1 MPPDI
6 YVERE
11 DGVATIVLNRPE
23 KRNAISYEGWL
34 ELRRLAEELSTDE
47 NVRVV
52 VLRGAGEKAF
62 SAGADIKDFDRF
74 RTDSEQAKV
83 YQAAFDAAVDAVE
96 ALPVP
101 TICHIKGFC
110 IGGGCELTLAADIRV
125 AADNGR
131 FAIPAARLGIVVGHH
146 EISRLVRLIGP
157 GNSSYILLTGRTI
170 DAAEAFRIG
179 LVTTV
184 VPLSESDRYV
194 AELAQEMVE
203 LAPLSHRVHK
213 QILRRIADD
222 NSTAEL
228 TDEEAD
234 LPFVNFDSEDFQE
247 GRLAFLER
255 RKPRFSGR

>member
-1 MPPDI
+1 M

-34 ELRRLAEELSTDE
+34 ELRRLATGLATDE
-47 NVRVV
+47 GVRVV
-52 VLRGAGEKAF
+52 VLRGAGEQAF

-83 YQAAFDAAVDAVE
+83 YQSAFDAAVDAIE

-110 IGGGCELTLAADIRV
+110 IGGGCELTLAADLRI

-131 FAIPAARLGIVVGHH
+131 FAIPAAKLGIVVGHR
-146 EISRLVRLIGP
+146 EIGRLVRLIGP
-157 GNSSYILLTGRTI
+157 GSSSYILLTGRTI

-184 VPLSESDRYV
+184 VPLAESDNYV
-194 AELAQEMVE
+194 AELAREIVE

-213 QILRRIADD
+213 QILRRVVDGQSPAG
-222 NSTAEL
+222 L
-228 TDEEAD
+228 TDEEAS

>member
-1 MPPDI
+1 MPSDI

-11 DGVATIVLNRPE
+11 DGVTTIVLNRPE

-34 ELRRLAEELSTDE
+34 ELRRLAEEIATDE
-47 NVRVV
+47 DVRVV
-52 VLRGAGEKAF
+52 VLRGAGDKAF

-74 RTDSEQAKV
+74 RTDSEQARV
-83 YQAAFDAAVDAVE
+83 YQAAFDAAVGAIE

-110 IGGGCELTLAADIRV
+110 IGGGCELTLAADLRIS
-125 AADNGR
+125 ADNGR

-146 EISRLVRLIGP
+146 EVSRLVRLIGP
-157 GNSSYILLTGRTI
+157 GGASYILLTGRTI
-170 DAAEAFRIG
+170 DAADAFRIG

-184 VPLSESDRYV
+184 VPLAESDGYV
-194 AELAQEMVE
+194 AELAREIVE

-213 QILRRIADD
+213 QILRRVADD
-222 NSTAEL
+222 SSTAEL

>member
-1 MPPDI
+1 LSADI

-34 ELRRLAEELSTDE
+34 ELRRLAEEIATDE
-47 NVRVV
+47 DIRVV
-52 VLRGAGEKAF
+52 VLRGAGEQSF

-83 YQAAFDAAVDAVE
+83 YQAAFDAAVDAIE

-110 IGGGCELTLAADIRV
+110 IGGGCELTLAADLRI

-146 EISRLVRLIGP
+146 EISRLVRLVGP
-157 GNSSYILLTGRTI
+157 GNASYILLTGRTI
-170 DAAEAFRIG
+170 DAADAFRIG

-184 VPLSESDRYV
+184 VPLAESDGYV
-194 AELAQEMVE
+194 VELAREIVE

-213 QILRRIADD
+213 QILRRVMDD
-222 NSTAEL
+222 SSSAEL
-228 TDEEAD
+228 TDQEAD

-247 GRLAFLER
+247 GRQAFLER
-255 RKPRFSGR
+255 RKPRFTGR